1 MESFEQSYA
10 TLPQDLVGNLRPAA
24 REIGF
29 IRSLSPSFSPSVF
42 QSSSQRDCPKLRL
55 SSPPDER
62 PHPAFPHALSF
73 VTAWRIVS
81 RVSRFSTPLCFIV
94 LLPSPRYSKE
104 SIPRG
109 EAAQRGQSTG
119 RKFRDP
125 PGSSPGIGISSFPT
139 LPSVSS
145 PLSSHPLGCMG
156 RKAVLV
162 APCVIG
168 KREYRVRYLSRLGTE
183 EKGQLRPTG
192 RNQVSSSSLLIRN
205 PSINQR
211 Y

>member
-1 MESFEQSYA
+1 MSDRTPRFPTLFHLSQRGGSFRAS
-10 TLPQDLVGNLRPAA
+10 LDFPPLSV
-24 REIGF
+24 
-29 IRSLSPSFSPSVF
+29 SLSY
-42 QSSSQRDCPKLRL
+42 
-55 SSPPDER
+55 SPPLGIPR
-62 PHPAFPHALSF
+62 NRSSA
-73 VTAWRIVS
+73 AWRGGATRSIDGKEIS
-81 RVSRFSTPLCFIV
+81 RSRS
-94 LLPSPRYSKE
+94 
-104 SIPRG
+104 
-109 EAAQRGQSTG
+109 
-119 RKFRDP
+119 
-125 PGSSPGIGISSFPT
+125 GIGISSFPT

>member
-1 MESFEQSYA
+1 MSDRIPRFPTLFHLSQRGGSFRAS
-10 TLPQDLVGNLRPAA
+10 LDFPPLSV
-24 REIGF
+24 
-29 IRSLSPSFSPSVF
+29 SLSY
-42 QSSSQRDCPKLRL
+42 
-55 SSPPDER
+55 SPP
-62 PHPAFPHALSF
+62 LG
-73 VTAWRIVS
+73 
-81 RVSRFSTPLCFIV
+81 
-94 LLPSPRYSKE
+94 
-104 SIPRG
+104 IPRNRS
-109 EAAQRGQSTG
+109 RGATRSIDG
-119 RKFRDP
+119 KEISRSR
-125 PGSSPGIGISSFPT
+125 SPGIGISSFPT

-145 PLSSHPLGCMG
+145 PLSSHPLGCMR

-168 KREYRVRYLSRLGTE
+168 KREYRARYLNRLGTE

>member
-29 IRSLSPSFSPSVF
+29 IRSLSPSLSPSVF

-119 RKFRDP
+119 RKFRDLDP
-125 PGSSPGIGISSFPT
+125 LESGSLVFLRFLPFPRLCPRIPSAAWGEKQSSW
-139 LPSVSS
+139 
-145 PLSSHPLGCMG
+145 
-156 RKAVLV
+156 
-162 APCVIG
+162 
-168 KREYRVRYLSRLGTE
+168 
-183 EKGQLRPTG
+183 RP
-192 RNQVSSSSLLIRN
+192 V
-205 PSINQR
+205 
-211 Y
+211 

>member
-29 IRSLSPSFSPSVF
+29 IRSLSPSLSPSVF

-104 SIPRG
+104 SILRRVERRRNAVNRREGNFAILLDPLLESGSLVFLRFLPFPRLCPRIPSAAWG
-109 EAAQRGQSTG
+109 EKQS
-119 RKFRDP
+119 
-125 PGSSPGIGISSFPT
+125 SW
-139 LPSVSS
+139 
-145 PLSSHPLGCMG
+145 
-156 RKAVLV
+156 
-162 APCVIG
+162 
-168 KREYRVRYLSRLGTE
+168 
-183 EKGQLRPTG
+183 RP
-192 RNQVSSSSLLIRN
+192 V
-205 PSINQR
+205 
-211 Y
+211 